1 MIGSIFPK
9 RASSIIR
16 LNPSRCLVFVTEI
29 PSSVY
34 IMHGGTIVDAT
45 IINAPS
51 STQNKEDKRDS
62 EMHQTQKGH
71 QWYHRKKI
79 YAVISREKLATY
91 PYYPIF

>member
-1 MIGSIFPK
+1 
-9 RASSIIR
+9 
-16 LNPSRCLVFVTEI
+16 
-29 PSSVY
+29 
-34 IMHGGTIVDAT
+34 MHGGTIVDAT